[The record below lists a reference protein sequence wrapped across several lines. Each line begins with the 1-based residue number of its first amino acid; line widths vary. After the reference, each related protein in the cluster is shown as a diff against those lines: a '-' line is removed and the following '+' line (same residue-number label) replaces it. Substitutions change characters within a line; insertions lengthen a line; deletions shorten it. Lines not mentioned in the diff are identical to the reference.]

1 MGGLLSWMIT
11 CSVTEGGFKSGIRS
25 RKRFSGF
32 SLAAATS
39 NDPLAAGNIA
49 ATLVITISL
58 SLFNF
63 LVSLFDRL
71 CLYFAHSGHYN
82 LQPLFILPSQISL
95 VVTVVVSK
103 MKPDEK
109 SGWRLTQSIINPLTP
124 WIATFEKEL
133 KVALLKKTYLMCTT
147 IQVKEAPMWHWI
159 PDTEEII
166 DTFKNWFWVAIA
178 TTVGFFVVIYLGL
191 PLVMTSDRLSLS
203 GIPVF

>member
-1 MGGLLSWMIT
+1 M
-11 CSVTEGGFKSGIRS
+11 
-25 RKRFSGF
+25 
-32 SLAAATS
+32 
-39 NDPLAAGNIA
+39 
-49 ATLVITISL
+49 
-58 SLFNF
+58 
-63 LVSLFDRL
+63 
-71 CLYFAHSGHYN
+71 
-82 LQPLFILPSQISL
+82 
-95 VVTVVVSK
+95 VTVVVSK

-133 KVALLKKTYLMCTT
+133 KVALLKKTSLMGTT
-147 IQVKEAPMWHWI
+147 IQVKEAPMWYWI